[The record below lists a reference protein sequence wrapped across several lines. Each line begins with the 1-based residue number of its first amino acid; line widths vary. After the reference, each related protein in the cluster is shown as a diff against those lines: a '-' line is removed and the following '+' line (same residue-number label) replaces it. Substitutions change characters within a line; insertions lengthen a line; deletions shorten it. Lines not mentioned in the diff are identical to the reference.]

1 MATLNTSSFPPR
13 VLRSFEK
20 FGRDVEVA
28 RKKRHLT
35 VAALCER
42 AGVSRAL
49 YNRVLHG
56 SPAVSVGAHAM
67 LLFALGLGT
76 PFDEL
81 LDVAKD
87 DTGLLLDEERLPKRV
102 RPPRDRSGAL

>member
-1 MATLNTSSFPPR
+1 MPAIKTSNFPPR
-13 VLRSFEK
+13 ILRAFEK

-35 VAALCER
+35 VAALCQR

-56 SPAVSVGAHAM
+56 SPAVSAGAHAM

-76 PFDEL
+76 PFDDL

-87 DTGLLLDEERLPKRV
+87 HTGLLLDEERLPKRV
-102 RPPRDRSGAL
+102 RPPRDTSGSL

>member
-1 MATLNTSSFPPR
+1 MPLPNTPNFSPR
-13 VLRSFEK
+13 ILRSFEK
-20 FGRDVEVA
+20 FGRDIEVA

-42 AGVSRAL
+42 AGVSRPL

-56 SPAVSVGAHAM
+56 SPGVSAGAHAM
-67 LLFALGLGT
+67 LLFALGFGT
-76 PFDEL
+76 PYDNL
-81 LDVAKD
+81 LDAAKD

-102 RPPRDRSGAL
+102 RSSRNTSGAL